1 MFNIEISTIVTLG
14 IIALIYFS
22 LVAFS
27 NKVYY
32 LSLIVLAGLTYYIY
46 LKFPQSF
53 YPVIS
58 LYVMLPSVL
67 LGLLYMIPKLEGKAR
82 PIIDVKFATNKG
94 NKIIRDLSR
103 GVLIFGGAG
112 SGKSESALYTI
123 AKHNAENNIKT
134 FAHDYKN
141 GELTEMLK
149 PLYGDN
155 LKIFSLHRPNISVRL
170 NILNPKYYKYDTDY
184 KRSFEVLI
192 YNLTDFSGKGDN
204 KFFYDAAVGIVT
216 GTAIIFKKK
225 YPKYCTI
232 PHIVAFLLYSDFGI
246 TYEIKNQIIEK
257 PYEKLRLFLM
267 SDDDARG
274 QASDFLYSASSSK
287 TVANILGTLG
297 SAFSKLA
304 TANIFYAL
312 SGDDMDLNLNH
323 PDNKYSL
330 VVINDPKDSSIYSP
344 VLTML
349 FQMITKLFMERDRD
363 IMSLLIDEAAQFK
376 LKNMGDIVSTMRSFG
391 IGTVYCTQDLAQGYK
406 IYTEHEFDEILA
418 NLATQLFGKANYPKQ
433 AEFYEKF
440 FEPKNIL
447 NKSTSSK
454 GDGDIFA
461 SNNSTTRT
469 EREVRKVRAHE
480 FLRFRQGQFAFLSD
494 GKSDVVQFPKP
505 NIPKQKLELET
516 DEDKALIESNYR
528 KIIAEM
534 KSLSAKILD
543 VNT

>member
-1 MFNIEISTIVTLG
+1 MFNIELSTIVTLG
-14 IIALIYFS
+14 VIGLISFI

-32 LSLIVLAGLTYYIY
+32 ISLILLVGFTYYISI
-46 LKFPQSF
+46 KFPQSF
-53 YPVIS
+53 YPTIS
-58 LYVMLPSVL
+58 IYVMLPSAL
-67 LGLLYMIPKLEGKAR
+67 LGLLYMIPKMNEKAR
-82 PIIDVKFATNKG
+82 PVIDVEFKTNKG
-94 NKIIRDLSR
+94 NKIIRDLRR

-112 SGKSESALYTI
+112 SGKTESALYTI
-123 AKHNAENNIKT
+123 AEHNAKNNIKT

-141 GELTEMLK
+141 GELTEMLL
-149 PLYGDN
+149 PIYGEN

-170 NILNPKYYKYDTDY
+170 NILNPKYYPYDTDY
-184 KRSFEVLI
+184 KRAFTVLI

-204 KFFYDAAVGIVT
+204 RFFYDSAVGIVT
-216 GTAIIFKKK
+216 GTAIIFKKR

-232 PHIVAFLLYSDFGI
+232 PHIVSFLLYSDFAETEQIG
-246 TYEIKNQIIEK
+246 NQIIER
-257 PYEKLRLFLM
+257 PYEKLKNFLI

-274 QASDFLYSASSSK
+274 QASDFLYSAGSSK

-297 SAFSKLA
+297 SAFSKL
-304 TANIFYAL
+304 TTPNIFWSL
-312 SGDDMDLNLNH
+312 SGDDIDLNLNH

-330 VVINDPKDSSIYSP
+330 VVLNNPKDSEIYSP

-376 LKNMGDIVSTMRSFG
+376 LKNMGEIVSTMRSFG
-391 IGTVYCTQDLAQGYK
+391 ISTVYCTQDLAQGYK
-406 IYTEHEFDEILA
+406 IYSEHEFDEIIA
-418 NLATQLFGKANYPKQ
+418 NLGTQIFGKANYPKQ

-454 GDGDIFA
+454 GDGDLFS
-461 SNNSTTRT
+461 SNKSTTRT
-469 EREVRKVRAHE
+469 EREVKKVRSHE
-480 FLRFRQGQFAFLSD
+480 FLRFKQGQFAFLSD
-494 GKSDVVQFPKP
+494 GNSDVIKFPKP
-505 NIPKQKLELET
+505 NIPKQKLEAET
-516 DEDKALIESNYR
+516 EEMKALIESNYR

-534 KSLSAKILD
+534 KNLSASILNN
-543 VNT
+543 V

>member
-1 MFNIEISTIVTLG
+1 MFNIEFSTLITLG
-14 IIALIYFS
+14 IIAGIYFL

-32 LSLIVLAGLTYYIY
+32 VSLLVLVGLTYFIY

-53 YPVIS
+53 YPTIS
-58 LYVMLPSVL
+58 LYVMLPSAL
-67 LGLLYMIPKLEGKAR
+67 LGLLYLIPKLEQKAR
-82 PIIDVKFATNKG
+82 PIIDVVFKTNKG
-94 NKIIRDLSR
+94 NKIIRDLRR

-155 LKIFSLHRPNISVRL
+155 LKIFSLHRPGISVRL
-170 NILNPKYYKYDTDY
+170 NILNPKYYNYDTDY
-184 KRSFEVLI
+184 KRAFEVLI
-192 YNLTDFSGKGDN
+192 YNLTDFNGKGDN
-204 KFFYDAAVGIVT
+204 KFFYDASVGIVT
-216 GTAIIFKKK
+216 ATAIIFKKR

-232 PHIVAFLLYSDFGI
+232 PHIVSFLLYSDYSE
-246 TYEIKNQIIEK
+246 TYQIGNQIIEK
-257 PYEKLRLFLM
+257 PYEKLKRFLM

-274 QASDFLYSASSSK
+274 QASDFLYSAGSSK

-297 SAFSKLA
+297 SAFAKL
-304 TANIFYAL
+304 TTPNIFWAL
-312 SGDDMDLNLNH
+312 SADELDLNLNH
-323 PDNKYSL
+323 PENKNSL
-330 VVINDPKDSSIYSP
+330 VVMNNPKDSPIYSP

-349 FQMITKLFMERDRD
+349 FQMITKLFMERNRD
-363 IMSLLIDEAAQFK
+363 IMALLIDEAAQFK
-376 LKNMGDIVSTMRSFG
+376 LKNMGEIVSTMRSFG
-391 IGTVYCTQDLAQGYK
+391 ISTVYCTQDLAQGYK
-406 IYTEHEFDEILA
+406 IYSEHEFDEIIA
-418 NLATQLFGKANYPKQ
+418 NLSTQIFGKANYPKQ

-440 FEPKNIL
+440 FEPINIL

-461 SNNSTTRT
+461 SNKSTTRT

-480 FLRFRQGQFAFLSD
+480 FLRFKQGQFAFLSD
-494 GKSDVVQFPKP
+494 GKSDIVRFPKP
-505 NIPKQKLELET
+505 NIPREKLEEET
-516 DEDKALIESNYR
+516 DELKALIESNYR

-534 KSLSAKILD
+534 KSLSTTVLQ
-543 VNT
+543 